1 MRIEEHLAKAE
12 ALIRKYARAS
22 FVLSTTL
29 TPDRR
34 PGGQLYLVGL
44 VAFIDGSRL
53 HFREFV
59 KETRGTAV
67 KVMYTYHYQDAD
79 GRLIFRYDNARH
91 HPALGFDEHKH
102 TPDGVV
108 AAPSPTLEDVL
119 AEIVVTQMWA

>member
-1 MRIEEHLAKAE
+1 MRAEEHLAKVE
-12 ALIRKYARAS
+12 ALIRRYAQAS

-59 KETRGTAV
+59 KEAQGTAV

-79 GRLIFRYDNARH
+79 GRLIFRYDNAQHR
-91 HPALGFDEHKH
+91 PALGFDEHKH
-102 TPDGVV
+102 TSDGVV
-108 AAPSPTLEDVL
+108 AAPVPDLEDVL